1 MQLQHANL
9 PETAQQ
15 IADVIGVEKTLELVG
30 GERCQHSREVYV
42 PKRLRENHWLLELIG
57 REAATQLSK
66 EFPGIRLPLPT
77 TLNKIERNRKIVHM
91 RQQGMKYRDI
101 ADALCMS
108 VSSVKMAYSR
118 WVKSNN

>member
-9 PETAQQ
+9 PETAQA
-15 IADVIGVEKTLELVG
+15 IADVIGVEKTLELVR
-30 GERCQHSREVYV
+30 GEKCQHSREVYV

-57 REAATQLSK
+57 REAAIQLSK

-77 TLNKIERNRKIVHM
+77 SLSKIERNRKIVHM

-101 ADALCMS
+101 ADELCMS
-108 VSSVKMAYSR
+108 TDAVKKVYQR
-118 WVKSNN
+118 WVKTCN

>member
-30 GERCQHSREVYV
+30 GEKCQHSREVYV
-42 PKRLRENHWLLELIG
+42 PKRLRENHWLPELIG

-77 TLNKIERNRKIVHM
+77 SLSKIERNNRIIQM
-91 RQQGMKYRDI
+91 RHQGETYKVI
-101 ADALCMS
+101 AERMGMS
-108 VSSVKMAYSR
+108 VDTVKAVYYR
-118 WVKSNN
+118 WMKASN